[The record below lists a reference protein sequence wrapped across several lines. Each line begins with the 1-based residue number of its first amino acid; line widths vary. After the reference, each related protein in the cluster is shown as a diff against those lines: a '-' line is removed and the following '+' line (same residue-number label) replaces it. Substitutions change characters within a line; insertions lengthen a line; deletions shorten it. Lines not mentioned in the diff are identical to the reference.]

1 MGAFPLLKSGAIV
14 QYPVTRTLEY
24 STRVLRF
31 VDGTEQRF
39 RQYGSGL
46 HKWLVRLDLLDEEE
60 LLRLEQFFTSEQ
72 GRFGSF
78 AFTDPWSGAE
88 YANCSL
94 ESTATTRPA
103 RPGRCT
109 ARCCAAARCSSAAPV
124 SSSAMAA

>member
-94 ESTATTRPA
+94 ESDTLDLNFQDAAMGSTALVIREN
-103 RPGRCT
+103 RI
-109 ARCCAAARCSSAAPV
+109 
-124 SSSAMAA
+124 